1 MEGMGGIIWLI
12 IIGALFYWM
21 MSRGCGG
28 HRHGSG
34 QGRKH
39 GSGSEKGHDE
49 KAEKKGGCH

>member
-28 HRHGSG
+28 HSHGSG
-34 QGRKH
+34 QGHKH

-49 KAEKKGGCH
+49 KTEKKGGCH